1 MMVFECVVCCV
12 MCRVRHSCLNAVLTD
27 CSLMPVCLDNP
38 RMDTNIWPLVITNP

>member
-12 MCRVRHSCLNAVLTD
+12 MWRVRHSCLNAVLTD

-38 RMDTNIWPLVITNP
+38 RMDTNNWPLVITNP